1 MVQYELTPM
10 EKASLALPKTLNR
23 IVFILAIAG
32 IVIAIYVLQSFIR
45 QAPIVC
51 VNSGCELVRK
61 NPASYL
67 FGIPVPAFGLVG
79 YSILA
84 FLAFLR
90 TASTNKSLLKI
101 MTYIAGGGVL
111 FVAWFTYTELFI
123 IHAVCT
129 WCAISAANMLIIFIL
144 AFRSY
149 TLEKRMPYTISKIKD
164 QKSKIQIKD

>member
-10 EKASLALPKTLNR
+10 EKAFLALPKTLNR

-32 IVIAIYVLQSFIR
+32 ILLAIYVLQSFIR

-51 VNSGCELVRK
+51 INSGCELVRK

-67 FGIPVPAFGLVG
+67 FGVPVPAFGLVG

-123 IHAVCT
+123 IRAVCT
-129 WCAISAANMLIIFIL
+129 WCAISAANMTVIF
-144 AFRSY
+144 
-149 TLEKRMPYTISKIKD
+149 TLLVKSMYLESK
-164 QKSKIQIKD
+164 QK